1 MDNNFIP
8 ISTPSSKE
16 HLRQEGLSDK
26 FIEYLKV
33 FKGFVKE

>member
-1 MDNNFIP
+1 MDNKFIP

-16 HLRQEGLSDK
+16 HLRREGLSDK

-33 FKGFVKE
+33 FKDFVEE